1 MRNLEAEIQV
11 WIGSWLRATT
21 PDTVRFAVLNDGLY
35 SKQEA
40 SKRRWMALLAG
51 IPELIL
57 LAPGG
62 RTFGLEVKRPG
73 GMVSTEQCAK
83 MTRMNSLGVSVAMVR
98 SLEDAC
104 NALRAWGVPFEEG
117 DPPEGLPEAQA
128 RGERRRRVFPHTT
141 TNPRAGISRTHPVR
155 A

>member
-1 MRNLEAEIQV
+1 
-11 WIGSWLRATT
+11 
-21 PDTVRFAVLNDGLY
+21 
-35 SKQEA
+35 
-40 SKRRWMALLAG
+40 MALLAG

-98 SLEDAC
+98 SL
-104 NALRAWGVPFEEG
+104 
-117 DPPEGLPEAQA
+117 
-128 RGERRRRVFPHTT
+128 
-141 TNPRAGISRTHPVR
+141 
-155 A
+155 